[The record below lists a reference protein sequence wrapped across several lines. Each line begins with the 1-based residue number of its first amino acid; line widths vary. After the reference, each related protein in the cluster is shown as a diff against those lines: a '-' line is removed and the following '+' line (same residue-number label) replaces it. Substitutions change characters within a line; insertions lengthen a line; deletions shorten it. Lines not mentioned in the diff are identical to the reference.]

1 MANTLKP
8 LTSYESETSKIAFT
22 WLLKLRWGAV
32 ISQLLLIAIVSL
44 FFDISIPYPVLLLV
58 IFFQICSNLYFH
70 FLEKRNATISPSL
83 FGMVMAWDI
92 VHLTLLIYFTG
103 GPMNPFTFLYLVHVV
118 IGSILMRQKW
128 AWGLASLTIIF
139 YALLF
144 LLPPAPDFEQG
155 LVATPAVPVC
165 LTNSSLGL
173 HLQGMWLGY
182 SITAIFI
189 VFFVSKI
196 RAAMESHQQ
205 TLAKLD
211 EEKRRSEKM
220 ASLATLA
227 AGAAHEFSTPLST
240 ITIAAGEMSHHL
252 QEHDGDPELISDANL
267 IKSEINKC
275 RNILQQLAADSG
287 QHLGESIVAVSLAKI
302 IDIVSTELE
311 EETGQPVTLDL
322 KTGNHTL
329 NIPLQSFIRTIK
341 GLYRNAHDACPD
353 GEIYGRIYIDEDNY
367 LCFSVTDEG
376 SGMSEETAS
385 RASEPFYTTKD
396 PGNGL
401 GLGLFLSRSLAERFG
416 GDLLIE
422 SVPSKGAT
430 VIFRV
435 DCARIIPNEEAI
447 NNEDHPAC

>member
-1 MANTLKP
+1 MTEKP
-8 LTSYESETSKIAFT
+8 QLLSYESGASKIAFV

-32 ISQLLLIAIVSL
+32 ISQLLLIALVSL
-44 FFDISIPYPVLLLV
+44 FFEISIPYPVLLLV

-70 FLEKRNATISPSL
+70 FLEKRKTAISPSL
-83 FGMVMAWDI
+83 FGLLMAWDI

-103 GPMNPFTFLYLVHVV
+103 GPMNPFTFLYLVHVA
-118 IGSILMRQKW
+118 IGAILMQQRW
-128 AWGLASLTIIF
+128 AWGLAFMTIIS

-144 LLPPAPDFEQG
+144 LLPAAPDPEQG
-155 LVATPAVPVC
+155 LVATPTIPVC
-165 LTNSSLGL
+165 LTDSSLGL
-173 HLQGMWLGY
+173 HLQGMWLAY

-196 RAAMESHQQ
+196 HAAMESHQQ
-205 TLAKLD
+205 TLVKL
-211 EEKRRSEKM
+211 EAEKRRSEKM

-252 QEHDGDPELISDANL
+252 QEHGGDPELISDANL

-275 RNILQQLAADSG
+275 RAILQQLAADSG
-287 QHLGESIVAVSLAKI
+287 QHLGEPIVAVSLTEV
-302 IDIVSTELE
+302 IDIVTTELE
-311 EETGQPVTLDL
+311 EETGQAVILNLEAD
-322 KTGNHTL
+322 NHTL
-329 NIPLQSFIRTIK
+329 NIPLQSFVRTIK

-353 GEIYGRIYIDEDNY
+353 GEIYGRIYIDDDNH

-376 SGMSEETAS
+376 SGMSEETAA

-396 PGNGL
+396 PGKGL

-416 GDLLIE
+416 GDLLME
-422 SVPSKGAT
+422 STPGKGAT

-435 DCARIIPNEEAI
+435 DAAGIIPNGEAK
-447 NNEDHPAC
+447 NNENHPAS

>member
-1 MANTLKP
+1 MIEKSQ
-8 LTSYESETSKIAFT
+8 LTSYESGTSKIAFA

-32 ISQLLLIAIVSL
+32 ISQLFLIAIVSL
-44 FFDISIPYPVLLLV
+44 FFEISIPYPVLLLV

-70 FLEKRNATISPSL
+70 FLEKRNTVISPTL
-83 FGMVMAWDI
+83 FGLVMAWDI

-103 GPMNPFTFLYLVHVV
+103 GPMNPFTFLYLVHVT
-118 IGSILMRQKW
+118 IGSILMRQRW

-144 LLPPAPDFEQG
+144 LLPAAPDFEQG

-165 LTNSSLGL
+165 LTNTSMGL
-173 HLQGMWLGY
+173 HLQGMWLAY

-189 VFFVSKI
+189 VFLVSKI

-211 EEKRRSEKM
+211 AEKRRSEKM

-287 QHLGESIVAVSLAKI
+287 QHLGESIVAVSLTEI
-302 IDIVSTELE
+302 IDIVSTELA
-311 EETGQPVTLDL
+311 EETGQAIVLDL
-322 KTGNHTL
+322 KTDNQTL

-353 GEIYGRIYIDEDNY
+353 GDIYGKIYIDEDNY

-376 SGMSEETAS
+376 DGMSEETVT

-396 PGNGL
+396 PGKGL
-401 GLGLFLSRSLAERFG
+401 GLGLFLSSSLAERFG

-422 SVPSKGAT
+422 SVPGKGAT

-435 DCARIIPNEEAI
+435 DCARIIPNGEV
-447 NNEDHPAC
+447 